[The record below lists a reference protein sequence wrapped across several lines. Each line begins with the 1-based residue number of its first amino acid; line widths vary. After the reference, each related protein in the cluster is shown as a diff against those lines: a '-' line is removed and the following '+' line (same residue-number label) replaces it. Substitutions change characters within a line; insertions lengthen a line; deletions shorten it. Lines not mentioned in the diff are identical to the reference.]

1 MPNSHNIGDVSSNSI
16 SYYHNPGIYF
26 VYLTCPTDGNWY
38 SMFTSFN
45 DSASN
50 FRGICGDASSKNSF
64 YWYFN
69 PTSPSY
75 GVNPYGE
82 KWHHGAWNT
91 GSVTFR
97 LDGTHPNWNL
107 QIKCTSYYGTNRTAS
122 LRGIMEVYY

>member
-16 SYYHNPGIYF
+16 SYYHSAGLYY

-38 SMFTSFN
+38 TMMTSIN
-45 DSASN
+45 DSACN
-50 FRGICGDASSKNSF
+50 FRGVCGDASSKNSF

-82 KWHHGAWNT
+82 KWHHGSWNT

-122 LRGIMEVYY
+122 LRAIMEVYY